1 MRGRDGAT
9 FAAGAG
15 VGALVGMALLAGA
28 MYTTD
33 WRGDGAEQPEPS
45 SRRALQEGGQCY
57 SAEEAS
63 GIAVRAVD
71 AVSQTLESLI
81 AEMAGKADAA
91 TADALRHLGVDEAR
105 LDALMQ
111 HGVCRV

>member
-1 MRGRDGAT
+1 MTVGASSARWPT

-33 WRGDGAEQPEPS
+33 WRGGGAEQPEPS
-45 SRRALQEGGQCY
+45 SKRALQEGGQCY
-57 SAEEAS
+57 SAEVAS

-71 AVSQTLESLI
+71 AVAQLHVPRQRVPVVL
-81 AEMAGKADAA
+81 AA
-91 TADALRHLGVDEAR
+91 AAA
-105 LDALMQ
+105 A
-111 HGVCRV
+111 HG